1 MGEAKRRGT
10 FEQRKAEAMAAEAKQ
25 LEALAV
31 RLRETRSTTKTAP
44 RARGALGVGLVL
56 AASLGMMR

>member
-31 RLRETRSTTKTAP
+31 RLRETGSTTKTAP
-44 RARGALGVGLVL
+44 KGRVALGVGLVL